1 MSYIEQCGNQYYSTA
16 RQSKYVSVKADWPDR
31 CIFQTNVCFLFFMEC
46 FFYSVQTIP
55 PCSKK
60 AHNHIPL
67 YKFQRSLCHLFL
79 SLKTYWHYFFC
90 VFLNDT
96 EQKMHTPPQE
106 YSMTAEG
113 GALVPREW
121 CIHSGE
127 MVHGG
132 RRRGAPSRH
141 AGAYSG
147 RALRLRMDSPS
158 IWIVYAL

>member
-1 MSYIEQCGNQYYSTA
+1 MSMVIVLSFLPLSQIDMLVRSSHPENAYSPSVTVGQSMVTA
-16 RQSKYVSVKADWPDR
+16 VKSSQLSNAASPKSALSPVIVSSLSEAYWNAQLSSVSV
-31 CIFQTNVCFLFFMEC
+31 Q
-46 FFYSVQTIP
+46 
-55 PCSKK
+55 
-60 AHNHIPL
+60 
-67 YKFQRSLCHLFL
+67 L
-79 SLKTYWHYFFC
+79 SACTTALSP
-90 VFLNDT
+90 
-96 EQKMHTPPQE
+96 MHTPPQE

-158 IWIVYAL
+158 ICIVYAL

>member
-1 MSYIEQCGNQYYSTA
+1 MAGSAALIFLPRHKTASSAAALPRREGRRLGEPDIDPAPRYGCWPPRPLCGEGEILLSYTSRKKGEKEIADQKFFL
-16 RQSKYVSVKADWPDR
+16 KY
-31 CIFQTNVCFLFFMEC
+31 FFM
-46 FFYSVQTIP
+46 
-55 PCSKK
+55 
-60 AHNHIPL
+60 
-67 YKFQRSLCHLFL
+67 
-79 SLKTYWHYFFC
+79 C
-90 VFLNDT
+90 VML
-96 EQKMHTPPQE
+96 HTPPQE

>member
-1 MSYIEQCGNQYYSTA
+1 MGKRYTNEERREALKLADEIGPAAVAGGWCKNRHPSPICTRFEPHFHALKLHLRCLSFKLPRSRSA
-16 RQSKYVSVKADWPDR
+16 R
-31 CIFQTNVCFLFFMEC
+31 L
-46 FFYSVQTIP
+46 
-55 PCSKK
+55 
-60 AHNHIPL
+60 
-67 YKFQRSLCHLFL
+67 
-79 SLKTYWHYFFC
+79 
-90 VFLNDT
+90 
-96 EQKMHTPPQE
+96 HTPPQE